1 METLPVYEVVVGG
14 IINLFIKRHK
24 KPTLRMM
31 KVGAQYR

>member
-14 IINLFIKRHK
+14 IKFFFKDK